1 MPKPINISASRG
13 AAVLGLS
20 KWQTPVEVWLQITE
34 SIEPGFCEKR
44 KYELPEFEYSS
55 VMKWGHAFES
65 SIIELAENQINW
77 KIIDREKYF
86 IKNRYITCHV
96 DGIYDFGRSKEYR
109 DGDLYLH
116 EGKTTN
122 FRSFREEWGEPGTDQ
137 VPIIYQI
144 QCQHQMI
151 CTGAEKVILSV
162 LVFPKMVDEW
172 ENEGW
177 EVKTIFSKDMEEE
190 FFLINSDK
198 FKQTNPLNWAK
209 ILDEQGYF
217 HQYEITAN
225 KELQKLMIEKYTDFW
240 NNHVFTGI
248 PPEAKNYDDIKK
260 LVREPVGT
268 IIADE
273 RIELLM
279 NEYKQIRHEIS
290 PTGLLSKRC
299 DQIRL
304 EILKF
309 MDKSENVQD
318 DDSKDRYILR
328 DRTGRKIA
336 SYSRNKNGTFIF
348 R

>member
-1 MPKPINISASRG
+1 MPQSINISASRG

-20 KWQTPVEVWLQITE
+20 KWQTPVEVWLQIME

-55 VMKWGHAFES
+55 VMKWGHAFEDA
-65 SIIELAENQINW
+65 IIELAEEKYSN
-77 KIIDREKYF
+77 KIVHREKYF
-86 IKNRYITCHV
+86 IKNGYITCHV

-162 LVFPKMVDEW
+162 LVFPKMIDEW
-172 ENEGW
+172 EKINIFVEKWSSGWWIIDKKIEDKLNQAISIVDWAQALNE
-177 EVKTIFSKDMEEE
+177 M
-190 FFLINSDK
+190 
-198 FKQTNPLNWAK
+198 
-209 ILDEQGYF
+209 GYF
-217 HQYEITAN
+217 HQYEISAN
-225 KELQKLMIEKYTDFW
+225 KELQELMIEKYTDFW
-240 NNHVFTGI
+240 NNHVLTGI
-248 PPEAKNYDDIKK
+248 PPEAKTYDDIKK

-273 RIELLM
+273 QIELLM
-279 NEYKQIRHEIS
+279 SEYKQIRHEIS
-290 PTGLLSKRC
+290 PTGLLSQRC
-299 DQIRL
+299 DKIRL

-336 SYSRNKNGTFIF
+336 SYSKNKNGTFIF

>member
-1 MPKPINISASRG
+1 MSKPINISASRG

-20 KWQTPVEVWLQITE
+20 KWQTPVEVWLQIME
-34 SIEPGFCEKR
+34 NREPGFCK
-44 KYELPEFEYSS
+44 KYNYELPEFEYTS
-55 VMKWGHAFES
+55 VQKWGHAFEDA
-65 SIIELAENQINW
+65 IIELAENEINY
-77 KIIDREKYF
+77 KIIDREKLYEKDF
-86 IKNRYITCHV
+86 LTTHIDGRYL
-96 DGIYDFGRSKEYR
+96 GSNF
-109 DGDLYLH
+109 LH

-122 FRSFREEWGEPGTDQ
+122 FRSFREEWGEPATDQ

-172 ENEGW
+172 EKEGW
-177 EVKTIFSKDMEEE
+177 EVREYNGKYEIRKIIDR
-190 FFLINSDK
+190 INFIDRDP
-198 FKQTNPLNWAK
+198 FYWANILN
-209 ILDEQGYF
+209 EMGYF
-217 HQYEITAN
+217 HQYEITSNA
-225 KELQKLMIEKYTDFW
+225 ELQKLMIEKCTEFW
-240 NNHVFTGI
+240 NNHVLTGV
-248 PPEAKNYDDIKK
+248 PPEAKNYDDIKR

-279 NEYKQIRHEIS
+279 SEYKQIRHEIS
-290 PTGLLSKRC
+290 PTGLLAQRC

-309 MDKSENVQD
+309 MDKSENVND
-318 DDSKDRYILR
+318 DDSKDKYILR
-328 DRTGRKIA
+328 DRTGKKIA
-336 SYSRNKNGTFIF
+336 SYSKNKNGTFIF

>member
-1 MPKPINISASRG
+1 MPTPINISASRG

-20 KWQTPVEVWLQITE
+20 KWQTPVEVWLKIME
-34 SIEPGFCEKR
+34 SREPGFCEKYN
-44 KYELPEFEYSS
+44 YELPEFEYSS
-55 VMKWGHAFES
+55 VMKWGHAFEDA
-65 SIIELAENQINW
+65 IIELALEKQGCIKMLN
-77 KIIDREKYF
+77 REKYF
-86 IKNRYITCHV
+86 IKNRYITCHI
-96 DGIYDFGRSKEYR
+96 DGQYHSN
-109 DGDLYLH
+109 LLH

-137 VPIIYQI
+137 VPIEYQI

-172 ENEGW
+172 EEMGLVPYHTDNEGI
-177 EVKTIFSKDMEEE
+177 VHQGNFHI
-190 FFLINSDK
+190 SD
-198 FKQTNPLNWAK
+198 FAKQLN
-209 ILDEQGYF
+209 IMGYL

-225 KELQKLMIEKYTDFW
+225 TELQELMIEKYTDFW
-240 NNHVFTGI
+240 NNHVLTGI
-248 PPEAKNYDDIKK
+248 PPEAKTYDDIKK

-279 NEYKQIRHEIS
+279 SEYKQIRHEIS
-290 PTGLLSKRC
+290 PTGLLSQRC

-309 MDKSENVQD
+309 MDKSENVND

-336 SYSRNKNGTFIF
+336 SYSKNKNGTFIF